1 VEEFEDDDYLTCGKC
16 MTEFP
21 LEKITSFIKHK
32 KKDCKEPGQEVTTGL
47 QPGKI

>member
-1 VEEFEDDDYLTCGKC
+1 MEEDDDYLTCGKC

-21 LEKITSFIKHK
+21 LVKITSFIKHK
-32 KKDCKEPGQEVTTGL
+32 IKDCKEPGQEVTTGL